1 MIRFA
6 DESMREALRQ
16 LWHECFGDNNDYVD
30 LYFAQH
36 DIARHTMVFIDGETP
51 VSMLSLLP
59 MTVVTRA
66 GILPARYIYAVATKA
81 SHRGRGISTKML
93 EAAHKHMRQ
102 AGLKL
107 SVLVPASGPL

>member
-81 SHRGRGISTKML
+81 SHRGRGIKDARSRPQTY
-93 EAAHKHMRQ
+93 AA
-102 AGLKL
+102 G
-107 SVLVPASGPL
+107 GPETFGARPCERAAL

>member
-36 DIARHTMVFIDGETP
+36 DIAR
-51 VSMLSLLP
+51 
-59 MTVVTRA
+59 
-66 GILPARYIYAVATKA
+66 
-81 SHRGRGISTKML
+81 
-93 EAAHKHMRQ
+93 
-102 AGLKL
+102 LKRL
-107 SVLVPASGPL
+107 QN